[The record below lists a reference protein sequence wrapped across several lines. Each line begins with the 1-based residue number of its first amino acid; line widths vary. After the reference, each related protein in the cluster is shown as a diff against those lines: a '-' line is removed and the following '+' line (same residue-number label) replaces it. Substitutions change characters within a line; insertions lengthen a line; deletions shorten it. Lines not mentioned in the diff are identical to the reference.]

1 VGISRSPK
9 DSQGEILA
17 VKIVRQVKSI
27 ALLGAPTSAAGLA
40 GGQEG
45 APAALRAAGL
55 TDRLSS
61 AGFQITDYGDCAP
74 RLYKADDEHP
84 RARNVGEVL
93 AILEELRPKV
103 EIAVKSGALPVILGG
118 DDSVV
123 LAAIA
128 GARRY
133 YRNVSLISMDRDA
146 GLNVPATT
154 PSGCIDGM
162 VISHVIGRG
171 APELVR
177 FWGEPPLVREPDV
190 AVFGIDRVDEPE
202 QRSLVRSPLHRYLA
216 VDLKNRGLAAGAQEA
231 LDTMH
236 GSRHEFVL
244 LLDLDVI
251 ASEDFAATNFP
262 GTGGL
267 NLEEV
272 RQALSVF
279 ARQPTLGALVI
290 AGYNPARDTDSK
302 AAKTIV
308 DLLANVL
315 SPRLEAPPET
325 AAPSAATNI
334 EGVAAS
340 AGAAIPPVAP
350 AEANETPAEAIS
362 ASENPAP
369 EPTDSGGASTETAP
383 EKPPSD
389 VVPESEPPAE

>member
-1 VGISRSPK
+1 
-9 DSQGEILA
+9 LA

-55 TDRLSS
+55 ADRLSS

-74 RLYKADDEHP
+74 RVYKPDDEHP

-103 EIAVKSGALPVILGG
+103 EIAVKSGALLVILGG

-154 PSGCIDGM
+154 SSGCLDGM

-216 VDLKNRGLAAGAQEA
+216 VDLKNRSLAATAQEA

-262 GTGGL
+262 GSGGL
-267 NLEEV
+267 SLEDV
-272 RQALSVF
+272 RQALPVF
-279 ARQPTLGALVI
+279 ARQPTLGAFVV
-290 AGYNPARDTDSK
+290 AGYNPARDTDAK

-308 DLLANVL
+308 DLLVSVL
-315 SPRLEAPPET
+315 SPRLEAPAAAESAVPIMPTNAESAAASGDAATT
-325 AAPSAATNI
+325 AAPPPKPSGIAAD
-334 EGVAAS
+334 
-340 AGAAIPPVAP
+340 
-350 AEANETPAEAIS
+350 AIS
-362 ASENPAP
+362 ALVNPAS
-369 EPTDSGGASTETAP
+369 EPADSAIPSSGGAP
-383 EKPPSD
+383 E
-389 VVPESEPPAE
+389 EPPPDTLPEGEAPSE

>member
-1 VGISRSPK
+1 
-9 DSQGEILA
+9 LA

-27 ALLGAPTSAAGLA
+27 ALLGAPISAAGLA

-45 APAALRAAGL
+45 APAALRSSGL
-55 TDRLSS
+55 ADRLSS
-61 AGFQITDYGDCAP
+61 AGFQITDYGDCGP
-74 RLYKADDEHP
+74 RVYKSDDEHP
-84 RARNVGEVL
+84 RARNVGQVL
-93 AILEELRPKV
+93 EMLEELRPKV
-103 EIAVKSGALPVILGG
+103 EIAVKSGALPLILSG
-118 DDSVV
+118 DNSVV

-154 PSGCIDGM
+154 PSGCVDGM

-190 AVFGIDRVDEPE
+190 AIFGIDRVDEPE

-216 VDLKNRGLAAGAQEA
+216 VDLKKRGLAAGAQEA

-262 GTGGL
+262 GSGGL
-267 NLEEV
+267 TLEEV
-272 RQALSVF
+272 QQALSVF
-279 ARQPTLGALVI
+279 ARQSTLAAMVV
-290 AGYNPARDTDSK
+290 AGYNPTRDADSK
-302 AAKTIV
+302 EAKIII
-308 DLLANVL
+308 DLLANIL
-315 SPRLEAPPET
+315 APRLEAPPAET
-325 AAPSAATNI
+325 AAPSVAPNI
-334 EGVAAS
+334 ESPTPS
-340 AGAAIPPVAP
+340 AGAPIPAV
-350 AEANETPAEAIS
+350 TPAEPSETPTDAIS

-369 EPTDSGGASTETAP
+369 EPPDSAAASSDGAPKE
-383 EKPPSD
+383 PPPD
-389 VVPESEPPAE
+389 VVPEGEAPAE

>member
-1 VGISRSPK
+1 
-9 DSQGEILA
+9 LA

-55 TDRLSS
+55 ADRLTA
-61 AGFQITDYGDCAP
+61 AGFQMADYGDCAP
-74 RLYKADDEHP
+74 RVYKTDDEHP
-84 RARNVGEVL
+84 RARNVADVL
-93 AILEELRPKV
+93 RILEELRPKV
-103 EIAVKSGALPVILGG
+103 EIAVKSGALALILGG

-133 YRNVSLISMDRDA
+133 YRQVSLISMDRDA

-154 PSGCIDGM
+154 PSGCVDGM

-202 QRSLVRSPLHRYLA
+202 QRWLVRSPVHRYLA
-216 VDLKNRGLAAGAQEA
+216 VDLKHRGLAAGAQEA

-244 LLDLDVI
+244 LFDLDVI
-251 ASEDFAATNFP
+251 ASEDFAATNLP
-262 GTGGL
+262 GSGGL
-267 NLEEV
+267 SLEEV

-279 ARQPTLGALVI
+279 VRQPTLAAFVV
-290 AGYNPARDTDSK
+290 AGYNPTRDTDSK
-302 AAKTIV
+302 AAKAIV
-308 DLLANVL
+308 DLLASVL
-315 SPRLEAPPET
+315 SPRLQAPPAE
-325 AAPSAATNI
+325 SAALNA
-334 EGVAAS
+334 EGAAAS
-340 AGAAIPPVAP
+340 AGATTTAATVKTSESI
-350 AEANETPAEAIS
+350 ETAADAIS
-362 ASENPAP
+362 ARVNPSSELP
-369 EPTDSGGASTETAP
+369 DSGASSSDGATEEPSGVAP
-383 EKPPSD
+383 GG
-389 VVPESEPPAE
+389 EPPTE

>member
-1 VGISRSPK
+1 M
-9 DSQGEILA
+9 A

-27 ALLGAPTSAAGLA
+27 ALLGAPSSAAGLT

-55 TDRLSS
+55 ADRLSS

-74 RLYKADDEHP
+74 RVYKTDDEHP
-84 RARNVGEVL
+84 RARNVREVL

-103 EIAVKSGALPVILGG
+103 EMAVKSGALPLILAG
-118 DDSVV
+118 DDSIV

-128 GARRY
+128 GVRRY
-133 YRNVSLISMDRDA
+133 YRNVSLVSMDRDA

-154 PSGCIDGM
+154 PSGCVDGM
-162 VISHVIGRG
+162 VISHVVGRG

-216 VDLKNRGLAAGAQEA
+216 VDMKNRGVAAAAQEA

-251 ASEDFAATNFP
+251 DSEDFAATNFP
-262 GTGGL
+262 GSGGL
-267 NLEEV
+267 SLEEV

-279 ARQPTLGALVI
+279 ARQPTLGPLVV
-290 AGYNPARDTDSK
+290 AGYNPTRDADSK

-308 DLLANVL
+308 DLLASVL
-315 SPRLEAPPET
+315 SPRLEALPVET
-325 AAPSAATNI
+325 AVSAATNV
-334 EGVAAS
+334 ESAPAS
-340 AGAAIPPVAP
+340 EGAATAP
-350 AEANETPAEAIS
+350 TSVEPNETPADAIS
-362 ASENPAP
+362 APAETASETPDSAAASNDSDAEAHSDSVP
-369 EPTDSGGASTETAP
+369 EP
-383 EKPPSD
+383 
-389 VVPESEPPAE
+389 EPPAE

>member
-1 VGISRSPK
+1 
-9 DSQGEILA
+9 LA

-45 APAALRAAGL
+45 APTVLRSAGL
-55 TDRLSS
+55 LDRLTS
-61 AGFQITDYGDCAP
+61 AGFQVTDYGDCKP
-74 RLYKADDEHP
+74 RVYKADDEHP

-133 YRNVSLISMDRDA
+133 YRHVSLISADRDA

-154 PSGCIDGM
+154 PSGCLDGM
-162 VISHVIGRG
+162 VISHVVGRG

-190 AVFGIDRVDEPE
+190 AIFGIDRVDEPE
-202 QRSLVRSPLHRYLA
+202 QRWLVRSPLHCYLA
-216 VDLKNRGLAAGAQEA
+216 ADLKKRGSAVVAQEA
-231 LDTMH
+231 LETVH

-244 LLDLDVI
+244 LLDLDVV
-251 ASEDFAATNFP
+251 ASEDFGATNYP
-262 GTGGL
+262 GSGGL
-267 NLEEV
+267 SLEEV

-279 ARQPTLGALVI
+279 ARQPNLAALVL
-290 AGYNPARDTDSK
+290 AGYNPTRDPNGSG
-302 AAKTIV
+302 AKVVI
-308 DLLANVL
+308 DLLASIL
-315 SPRLEAPPET
+315 APRLQAP
-325 AAPSAATNI
+325 
-334 EGVAAS
+334 
-340 AGAAIPPVAP
+340 P
-350 AEANETPAEAIS
+350 AEATEAATASASAVTAAETPASVSGNVEPSADTAS
-362 ASENPAP
+362 APPNAASEPSDLAV
-369 EPTDSGGASTETAP
+369 ASADAAP
-383 EKPPSD
+383 EKPSD
-389 VVPESEPPAE
+389 AVPEGEPPAE

>member
-1 VGISRSPK
+1 M
-9 DSQGEILA
+9 A

-45 APAALRAAGL
+45 APVALRAAGL
-55 TDRLSS
+55 ADRLTA

-74 RLYKADDEHP
+74 RVYKTDDEHP
-84 RARNVGEVL
+84 RARNVADVL
-93 AILEELRPKV
+93 KILEELRPKV
-103 EIAVKSGALPVILGG
+103 EIAVKSGALALILGG

-154 PSGCIDGM
+154 PSGCVDGM
-162 VISHVIGRG
+162 VVSHVIGRG

-202 QRSLVRSPLHRYLA
+202 QRWLVRSPLHRYLA
-216 VDLKNRGLAAGAQEA
+216 VDLKHRGLAAGAQEA

-244 LLDLDVI
+244 LFDLDVI

-262 GTGGL
+262 GSGAL
-267 NLEEV
+267 SLEEV
-272 RQALSVF
+272 RQALSLFV
-279 ARQPTLGALVI
+279 RQPTLVALVV
-290 AGYNPARDTDSK
+290 AGYNPARDTDAK

-308 DLLANVL
+308 ELLAGVL
-315 SPRLEAPPET
+315 APRLEAPPAE
-325 AAPSAATNI
+325 SALVNA
-334 EGVAAS
+334 ERAAAS
-340 AGAAIPPVAP
+340 AGAATTAATAANVAGKTESSP
-350 AEANETPAEAIS
+350 ET
-362 ASENPAP
+362 ASPTNGAP
-369 EPTDSGGASTETAP
+369 EPGDLAAAATEAIAT
-383 EKPPSD
+383 EKSSD
-389 VVPESEPPAE
+389 VDPEGEPPAE

>member
-1 VGISRSPK
+1 
-9 DSQGEILA
+9 LA

-45 APAALRAAGL
+45 APAALRSAGL
-55 TDRLSS
+55 LDRLNG
-61 AGFQITDYGDCAP
+61 AGFQVTDYGDCKP
-74 RLYKADDEHP
+74 RVYKADDEHP
-84 RARNVGEVL
+84 RARNAGEVL

-103 EIAVKSGALPVILGG
+103 EIAVKSGALPLIVSG
-118 DDSVV
+118 DDSAA

-154 PSGCIDGM
+154 PSGCLDGM

-190 AVFGIDRVDEPE
+190 AIFGIDRVDEPE

-216 VDLKNRGLAAGAQEA
+216 VDLKRKGPAVAAQEV
-231 LDTMH
+231 LETVH
-236 GSRHEFVL
+236 GLRHEFVL

-262 GTGGL
+262 GSGGL
-267 NLEEV
+267 NLEDV
-272 RQALSVF
+272 QRALAVF
-279 ARQPTLGALVI
+279 ARQPTLAALVL
-290 AGYNPARDTDSK
+290 AGYNPTRDPEGS
-302 AAKTIV
+302 AAKIV
-308 DLLANVL
+308 IDLLAGVL
-315 SPRLEAPPET
+315 VPRLQAPPAEAAET
-325 AAPSAATNI
+325 ATAT
-334 EGVAAS
+334 ETAT
-340 AGAAIPPVAP
+340 AGAASTA
-350 AEANETPAEAIS
+350 ETPANVSGNAEPAAEPVS
-362 ASENPAP
+362 APTDAAAEPSELRASSSEDAP
-369 EPTDSGGASTETAP
+369 ENSSPAVSEG
-383 EKPPSD
+383 
-389 VVPESEPPAE
+389 EPPAE

>member
-1 VGISRSPK
+1 M
-9 DSQGEILA
+9 A

-27 ALLGAPTSAAGLA
+27 ALLGAPSSAAGLT

-55 TDRLSS
+55 ADRLSS

-74 RLYKADDEHP
+74 RVYKTDDEHP
-84 RARNVGEVL
+84 RARNVREVL

-103 EIAVKSGALPVILGG
+103 EMAVKSGALPLILAG
-118 DDSVV
+118 DDSIV

-133 YRNVSLISMDRDA
+133 YRNVSLVSMDRDA

-154 PSGCIDGM
+154 PSGCVDGM
-162 VISHVIGRG
+162 VISHVVGRG

-216 VDLKNRGLAAGAQEA
+216 VDMKNRGVAAAAQEA

-251 ASEDFAATNFP
+251 DSEDFAATNFP
-262 GTGGL
+262 GSGGL
-267 NLEEV
+267 SLEEV

-279 ARQPTLGALVI
+279 ARQPTLGPLVV
-290 AGYNPARDTDSK
+290 AGYNPTRDADSK

-308 DLLANVL
+308 DLLASVL
-315 SPRLEAPPET
+315 SPRLEALPVET
-325 AAPSAATNI
+325 AVSAATNV
-334 EGVAAS
+334 ESAPAS
-340 AGAAIPPVAP
+340 EGAATAP
-350 AEANETPAEAIS
+350 TSVEPNETPADAIS
-362 ASENPAP
+362 APAETASETPDSAAASNDSDAEAHSDSVP
-369 EPTDSGGASTETAP
+369 EP
-383 EKPPSD
+383 
-389 VVPESEPPAE
+389 EPPAE